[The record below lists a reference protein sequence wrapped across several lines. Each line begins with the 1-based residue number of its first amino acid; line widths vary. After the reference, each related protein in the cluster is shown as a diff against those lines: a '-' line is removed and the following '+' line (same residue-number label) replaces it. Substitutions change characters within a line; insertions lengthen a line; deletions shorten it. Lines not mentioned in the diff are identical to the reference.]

1 MLDILSI
8 YKWFYWKKQ
17 NKQNVELLK
26 LYEIKILDKKRGTKW
41 KY

>member
-8 YKWFYWKKQ
+8 YKWFYWKNQ
-17 NKQNVELLK
+17 NKKSNELLK
-26 LYEIKILDKKRGTKW
+26 LYEIKIIDLKRGKKW